1 MREIYFVFA
10 IVASYGSA
18 QANDA
23 PLPDGWNGC
32 TNEEYRP
39 AKVNACAEVLNNTAL
54 SAEQRIIALYHH
66 APGLISRM
74 QVGLANNDLILIT
87 SLDPKS
93 EYVIKLRANI
103 DETRA
108 GAESLLH
115 CLPKALC
122 Q

>member
-66 APGLISRM
+66 ALGLISRM
-74 QVGLANNDLILIT
+74 QGGLANNDLILIT

-108 GAESLLH
+108 GAES
-115 CLPKALC
+115 
-122 Q
+122 